1 MTKSFKLGSF
11 EFLEA
16 IAWSLGF
23 RNLNAPNR
31 LDSTTHCARFIKVK
45 TFIKW
50 WCWSHSLFQAGAHVV
65 LYIIIIKLTKVILS
79 VIYEKRAFVVVRIRR
94 IVNGTE
100 FLASK
105 FTPQV
110 VMTFD
115 GIVVSVIT
123 LFSQEVFT
131 GSFGMPILIE
141 KLNTLSL
148 KVLLCNSL
156 DNHKITIIN
165 QRKMVRYA
173 QNLLSYSQ
181 EQLLCSPDPTT
192 NSETTISEFS
202 NNYRTF

>member
-1 MTKSFKLGSF
+1 M
-11 EFLEA
+11 
-16 IAWSLGF
+16 
-23 RNLNAPNR
+23 
-31 LDSTTHCARFIKVK
+31 
-45 TFIKW
+45 
-50 WCWSHSLFQAGAHVV
+50 
-65 LYIIIIKLTKVILS
+65 
-79 VIYEKRAFVVVRIRR
+79 VVRIRR
-94 IVNGTE
+94 IVDGTE

-165 QRKMVRYA
+165 QRKT
-173 QNLLSYSQ
+173 
-181 EQLLCSPDPTT
+181 D
-192 NSETTISEFS
+192 
-202 NNYRTF
+202 